1 MQQLS
6 GKWLP
11 CLLMVAATL
20 SACTLPAPIAPT
32 VQPPAATVIS
42 APPLPAQ
49 QQPQPTL
56 PVQSSETQLRAVSPL
71 TPEETQLLAGLPSKG
86 AAPELTNA
94 VWFNSAPLKLAD
106 LRGKVVMIE
115 FWTFG

>member
-1 MQQLS
+1 MQRLNE
-6 GKWLP
+6 KWLP
-11 CLLMVAATL
+11 CLLVAATL
-20 SACTLPAPIAPT
+20 SACTLSAPIAPT
-32 VQPPAATVIS
+32 AEPAVATVIA

-49 QQPQPTL
+49 QAPQPA
-56 PVQSSETQLRAVSPL
+56 PPIQNREAQLSASNPL
-71 TPEETQLLAGLPSKG
+71 TPEQTQLLAGLPSKG
-86 AAPELTNA
+86 AAPELTNT